1 MPSSCK
7 EIRIEL
13 AECILKS
20 DCMLKDGLSAKECL
34 HSDNEYR
41 IPVECTAIKRSF
53 FECKRG
59 MVKKSLF
66 LGNTSTDYGDDK
78 EDVRMEKIP

>member
-7 EIRIEL
+7 EIRAEL

-20 DCMLKDGLSAKECL
+20 NCVLVDGLSPKECL
-34 HSDNEYR
+34 RSENEYR
-41 IPVECTAIKRSF
+41 VPSECTAIKRSF

-59 MVKKSLF
+59 MLDMRTRFRGNKS
-66 LGNTSTDYGDDK
+66 
-78 EDVRMEKIP
+78 

>member
-41 IPVECTAIKRSF
+41 IPAECTAIKRSF

-59 MVKKSLF
+59 MLDMRNRFRGNKS
-66 LGNTSTDYGDDK
+66 
-78 EDVRMEKIP
+78 